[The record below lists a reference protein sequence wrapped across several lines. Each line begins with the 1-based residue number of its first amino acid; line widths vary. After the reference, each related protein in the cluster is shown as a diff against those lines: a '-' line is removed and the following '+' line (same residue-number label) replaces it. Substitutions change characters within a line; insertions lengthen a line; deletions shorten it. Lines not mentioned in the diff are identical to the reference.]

1 MATIPR
7 HTRGTPGRADHRL
20 RRSPTSEQVAEH
32 IRQLIVDGQ
41 LRTGDRIPQDAIA
54 ADLGVSR
61 IPVREALIEMARDG
75 LVVNEPHVGAF
86 VGEFDPQVIF
96 DHLEIVALLQGLAAE
111 RVAKQRNREVLAQLE
126 EINERVQALDDP
138 AAVNNAAVEFQ
149 RVVNLAGG
157 SSRLRAVLRA
167 LGRMLPTDFFVEI
180 PGSTATQKN
189 HTARTLEA
197 IQGRSSARIR
207 QAFLAANHERA
218 ARIVA
223 ELQRRGA
230 FPPPG

>member
-1 MATIPR
+1 MATNAR
-7 HTRGTPGRADHRL
+7 RALGKPDARL

-32 IRQLIVDGQ
+32 IRQLIFDGE
-41 LRTGDRIPQDAIA
+41 LRAGDRIPQDAIA

-86 VGEFDPQVIF
+86 VGEFSPQVIR

-111 RVAKQRNREVLAQLE
+111 RVAKRRDPEVLTRLD
-126 EINERVQALDDP
+126 EINARVQSLTDPDAVDD
-138 AAVNNAAVEFQ
+138 AAVEFQ
-149 RVVNLAGG
+149 RVVNASGG

-167 LGRMLPTDFFVEI
+167 LGRMLPRRFFVEI
-180 PGSTATQKN
+180 PGSVLAQKT

-197 IQGRSSARIR
+197 IQSRSSARVR
-207 QAFLAANHERA
+207 QAFLDANRERA
-218 ARIVA
+218 DLIVA
-223 ELQRRGA
+223 ELERRGTFTTPA
-230 FPPPG
+230 S